1 LRVDADWGEPEGEK
15 WLHIDGCPG
24 LSRNSK
30 DALARRKA
38 REAATETRREADW
51 ERRGGVQ
58 TAMQLMMETI
68 FSPKR
73 RKHGWP

>member
-1 LRVDADWGEPEGEK
+1 MRALRVDSDWGEPEGEK

-30 DALARRKA
+30 EALARRKA

-58 TAMQLMMETI
+58 
-68 FSPKR
+68 SP
-73 RKHGWP
+73 WS